1 MMTKLFIWLMLYTKL
16 DNSSKTSNKEIKERF
31 LKDYPQGKEFNNGQL
46 GGKIGAYLKDLYPD
60 LTKSGNGKDLPVC
73 YNLQLLSEPR
83 ADLKRCTLNDLL

>member
-1 MMTKLFIWLMLYTKL
+1 MTKLFIWLMLHTKL

-60 LTKSGNGKDLPVC
+60 LTKLEMVKTYQYVII
-73 YNLQLLSEPR
+73 YNYYQSLEL
-83 ADLKRCTLNDLL
+83 TLRGVL